1 MHMLQYF
8 NHLIFPNPL
17 KISTYSIEH
26 SSLMNPIS
34 PHETIFMQKSLHHCS
49 AFTSREKNSSQLAH
63 STAARR
69 EEIFGQQICSKYKL
83 LLIMFG
89 MKLFWEVLTFFSAG
103 LVTNRE
109 TTASQWKTLERGLH
123 CLGPMRFPF
132 LSSPQI
138 LSVLL
143 RELFDSCTLY

>member
-8 NHLIFPNPL
+8 NRLIFPNPL

-34 PHETIFMQKSLHHCS
+34 PHETIFMWESLHHRS

-63 STAARR
+63 GTAERR

-89 MKLFWEVLTFFSAG
+89 MKLFWKVLIFFSTG
-103 LVTNRE
+103 LATNWE
-109 TTASQWKTLERGLH
+109 TPVSQWKTLEKGLRY
-123 CLGPMRFPF
+123 LGPIPLPKFPTDF
-132 LSSPQI
+132 ICAFEEIIWFMYPLH
-138 LSVLL
+138 
-143 RELFDSCTLY
+143 